1 MARWWSGVRKVTWSA
16 LTWQWPHSCYGTNT
30 FYVIDPVSGARADIG
45 VVREPGRAPYLRT
58 YADRQWNNNLLS
70 LNQCPI

>member
-1 MARWWSGVRKVTWSA
+1 M
-16 LTWQWPHSCYGTNT
+16 
-30 FYVIDPVSGARADIG
+30 IDPVSGARADIG